1 LPRAGRFFQINK
13 TWEEIMLR
21 QFLIA
26 GLSGAA
32 LSMMASASF
41 AADVTLKLHQMLPPQ
56 ATIPA
61 KVLQP
66 WAEKIQADSGGRIAV
81 ELYPAM
87 QLGGKPADL
96 VDQVKDGVVDL
107 TWTLFGYT
115 PGRFPKSEAF
125 ELPFMVTTAEAT
137 SVAFQEYYEK
147 HLKDELTDYHVL
159 AVHTHGP
166 GLIHTIASKPVEKLE
181 DMQGLKLRGTSK
193 VINQMLEAMG
203 ASAIG
208 MPVTAVPESLSKSVI
223 DGSVVPWEVTPAIK
237 IAELAPNHTGFSGP
251 NGLYTGTFVFAMNKD
266 SYDAMPDDLKKVIDD
281 NSGKELARLFGQAM
295 DAGDIRGKEIAEKSG
310 NKIINLDET
319 ETARWKAA
327 GEAVTKAWI
336 AEMDGKGLD
345 GTMLYNDALS
355 LIQANTQ

>member
-1 LPRAGRFFQINK
+1 
-13 TWEEIMLR
+13 MLR
-21 QFLIA
+21 PFLIA
-26 GLSGAA
+26 GLSGLVMS
-32 LSMMASASF
+32 LSATASF

-66 WAEKIQADSGGRIAV
+66 WADKIKADSGGRIEV

-137 SVAFQEYYEK
+137 SLAFQDYYEK
-147 HLKDELTDYHVL
+147 HLKDELADYHVL

-166 GLIHTIASKPVEKLE
+166 GLIHTIASKPVAKLE
-181 DMQGLKLRGTSK
+181 DMQGLTLRGTSK
-193 VINQMLEAMG
+193 VVNQMLEAMG
-203 ASAIG
+203 ASAVG

-237 IAELAPNHTGFSGP
+237 IAELAPNHTAFSGA
-251 NGLYTGTFVFAMNKD
+251 NGLYTGTFFFAMNKD
-266 SYDAMPDDLKKVIDD
+266 SYDAMPDDLKKVIDA

-295 DAGDIRGKEIAEKSG
+295 DAGDIRGKDIADKAG
-310 NKIINLDET
+310 NTTITLDEA

-345 GTMLYNDALS
+345 GTTLYNDALA
-355 LIQANTQ
+355 LIQANAK

>member
-1 LPRAGRFFQINK
+1 
-13 TWEEIMLR
+13 MLR
-21 QFLIA
+21 HFLLA
-26 GLSGAA
+26 GLSGIALTFTGFAA
-32 LSMMASASF
+32 H

-56 ATIPA
+56 ATIPS

-66 WAEKIQADSGGRIAV
+66 WADKIKAESGGRIEV

-87 QLGGKPADL
+87 QLGGKPSDL

-137 SVAFQEYYEK
+137 SVAFQDYADK
-147 HLKDELTDYHVL
+147 HLQDELSEYHVL

-166 GLIHTIASKPVEKLE
+166 GLIHTIAAKPVKSLE
-181 DMQGLKLRGTSK
+181 DMKGLKLRGTSK
-193 VINQMLEAMG
+193 VVNQMLEAMG
-203 ASAIG
+203 ASPVG

-237 IAELAPNHTGFSGP
+237 IAELAPNHTAFSGST
-251 NGLYTGTFVFAMNKD
+251 GLYTGTFVFAMNKD
-266 SYDAMPDDLKKVIDD
+266 SYDALPDDLKTVIDA
-281 NSGKELARLFGQAM
+281 NSGKELARLFGKAM
-295 DAGDIRGKEIAEKSG
+295 DEGDVRGKDIADKAG
-310 NKIINLDET
+310 NTTFTLDET

-336 AEMDGKGLD
+336 ADMDAKGLD
-345 GTMLYNDALS
+345 GTGLYKDATA
-355 LIQANTQ
+355 LIAQYSK

>member
-1 LPRAGRFFQINK
+1 
-13 TWEEIMLR
+13 MLR
-21 QFLIA
+21 PFLIA
-26 GLSGAA
+26 GLSGLVMS
-32 LSMMASASF
+32 LSATTSF

-66 WAEKIQADSGGRIAV
+66 WADKVKADSNGRIEV

-137 SVAFQEYYEK
+137 SLAFQDYYEK

-166 GLIHTIASKPVEKLE
+166 GLIHTIASKPVARLE

-237 IAELAPNHTGFSGP
+237 IAELAPNHTAFSGST
-251 NGLYTGTFVFAMNKD
+251 GLYTGTFFFAMNKD

-295 DAGDIRGKEIAEKSG
+295 DAGDIRGKEIADKAG
-310 NKIINLDET
+310 NTTITLDET

-345 GTMLYNDALS
+345 GTTLYNDALAM
-355 LIQANTQ
+355 IEANAK

>member
-1 LPRAGRFFQINK
+1 
-13 TWEEIMLR
+13 MLR
-21 QFLIA
+21 HFLLA
-26 GLSGAA
+26 GLSGIA
-32 LSMMASASF
+32 LSLTAF
-41 AADVTLKLHQMLPPQ
+41 TTNAADVTLKLHQMLPPQ

-66 WAEKIQADSGGRIAV
+66 WADKIKADSGGRVEV

-96 VDQVKDGVVDL
+96 VDQVKDGVVEL

-137 SVAFQEYYEK
+137 SVAFQDYADK
-147 HLKDELTDYHVL
+147 HLKDELADYHVL

-166 GLIHTIASKPVEKLE
+166 GLIHTIAAKPVQKLE

-193 VINQMLEAMG
+193 VVNQMLEAMG
-203 ASAIG
+203 ASAVG

-237 IAELAPNHTGFSGP
+237 IAELAPNHTAFSGGT
-251 NGLYTGTFVFAMNKD
+251 GLYTGTFVFAMNKD
-266 SYDAMPDDLKKVIDD
+266 SYDALPDDLKKIIDA
-281 NSGKELARLFGQAM
+281 NSGRELARLFGKAM
-295 DAGDIRGKEIAEKSG
+295 DEGDVRGKDLADKAG
-310 NKIINLDET
+310 NSTFVLDEA

-336 AEMDGKGLD
+336 ADMDGKGLD
-345 GTMLYNDALS
+345 GTGLYNDATA
-355 LIQANTQ
+355 LIAQYSK

>member
-1 LPRAGRFFQINK
+1 
-13 TWEEIMLR
+13 MLR
-21 QFLIA
+21 QFFIA

-32 LSMMASASF
+32 LCLTGSASF

-56 ATIPA
+56 ATIPS

-96 VDQVKDGVVDL
+96 VDQVKDGVIDL
-107 TWTLFGYT
+107 TWTVIGYT

-125 ELPFMVTTAEAT
+125 ELPFMVTTGEAT

-147 HLKDELTDYHVL
+147 HLTDEFADYKVL
-159 AVHTHGP
+159 AVHAHGP
-166 GLIHTIASKPVEKLE
+166 GLIHTVGAKPVKALE
-181 DMQGLKLRGTSK
+181 DMNGLKLRGTSK
-193 VINQMLEAMG
+193 VVNQMLEAMG
-203 ASAIG
+203 ASPIG

-223 DGSVVPWEVTPAIK
+223 DGTVVPWEVTPAIK
-237 IAELAPNHTGFSGP
+237 IAELAPNHTQFSGK
-251 NGLYTGTFVFAMNKD
+251 NGLYTATFLFAMNKD
-266 SYDAMPDDLKKVIDD
+266 SYDALPDDLKKVIDD
-281 NSGKELARLFGQAM
+281 NSGKELARLFGKAM
-295 DAGDIRGKEIAEKSG
+295 DAGDVRGQDIAQKAG
-310 NKIINLDET
+310 NTIITLDEA

-345 GTMLYNDALS
+345 GTTLYNDALA

>member
-1 LPRAGRFFQINK
+1 
-13 TWEEIMLR
+13 MLR
-21 QFLIA
+21 LT
-26 GLSGAA
+26 LVAA
-32 LSMMASASF
+32 LSGVALTALGGSSF

-61 KVLQP
+61 KVLAP
-66 WAEKIQADSGGRIAV
+66 WAEKVQADSGGRIAV

-87 QLGGKPADL
+87 QLGGKPSDL

-125 ELPFMVTTAEAT
+125 ELPFMVTTGEAT
-137 SVAFQEYYEK
+137 SLAFQDYYEK

-166 GLIHTIASKPVEKLE
+166 GLIHTIAAKPVNKLE
-181 DMQGLKLRGTSK
+181 DMAGLKLRGTSK
-193 VINQMLEAMG
+193 VVNQMLEAMG
-203 ASAIG
+203 ASPVG

-237 IAELAPNHTGFSGP
+237 IAELAPNHTGFAGTT
-251 NGLYTGTFVFAMNKD
+251 GLYTGTFVFAMNKD
-266 SYDAMPDDLKKVIDD
+266 SYDALPDDLKKVIDD
-281 NSGKELARLFGQAM
+281 NSGKELARLFGKAM
-295 DAGDIRGKEIAEKSG
+295 DEGDIRGKEIAEKAG
-310 NKIINLDET
+310 NTVITLDET

-327 GEAVTKAWI
+327 GENVTKAWI

-345 GTMLYNDALS
+345 GTGLYKDAVA
-355 LIQANTQ
+355 LIEQYSK

>member
-1 LPRAGRFFQINK
+1 
-13 TWEEIMLR
+13 MLR
-21 QFLIA
+21 HFLLA
-26 GLSGAA
+26 GLSGIA
-32 LSMMASASF
+32 LSVSAF
-41 AADVTLKLHQMLPPQ
+41 TANAADVTLKLHQMLPPQ

-66 WAEKIQADSGGRIAV
+66 WADKIKAESGGRIEV

-87 QLGGKPADL
+87 QLGGKPSDL

-137 SVAFQEYYEK
+137 SVAFQDYADK
-147 HLKDELTDYHVL
+147 HLKDELADYHVL

-166 GLIHTIASKPVEKLE
+166 GLIHTIAAKPVKSLE
-181 DMQGLKLRGTSK
+181 DMKGLKLRGTSK
-193 VINQMLEAMG
+193 VVNQMLEAMG
-203 ASAIG
+203 ASAVG

-237 IAELAPNHTGFSGP
+237 IAELAPNHTAFSGGT
-251 NGLYTGTFVFAMNKD
+251 GLYTGTFVFAMNKD
-266 SYDAMPDDLKKVIDD
+266 SYEALPDDLKKVIDD
-281 NSGKELARLFGQAM
+281 NSGRELARLFGKAM
-295 DAGDIRGKEIAEKSG
+295 DEGDVRGKDLADKAG
-310 NKIINLDET
+310 NTTFVLDET

-336 AEMDGKGLD
+336 ADMDAKGLD
-345 GTMLYNDALS
+345 GTGLYNDATA
-355 LIQANTQ
+355 LIAEYSK

>member
-1 LPRAGRFFQINK
+1 
-13 TWEEIMLR
+13 MLR

-32 LSMMASASF
+32 LSLIATAGF

-56 ATIPA
+56 ATIPS

-66 WAEKIQADSGGRIAV
+66 WAEKIQAESGGRIAV

-107 TWTLFGYT
+107 TWTVIGYT

-125 ELPFMVTTAEAT
+125 ELPFMVTTGEAT

-147 HLKDELTDYHVL
+147 HLQDEFADYKVL
-159 AVHTHGP
+159 AVHAHGP
-166 GLIHTIASKPVEKLE
+166 GLIHTIGSKPVQKLE
-181 DMQGLKLRGTSK
+181 DMNGLKLRGTSK
-193 VINQMLEAMG
+193 VVNQMLEAMG
-203 ASAIG
+203 ASPVG

-223 DGSVVPWEVTPAIK
+223 DGTVVPWEVTPAIK
-237 IAELAPNHTGFSGP
+237 IAELAPNHTSFSGK
-251 NGLYTGTFVFAMNKD
+251 NGLYTATFLFAMNKD
-266 SYDAMPDDLKKVIDD
+266 SYDALPDDLKKIIDD
-281 NSGKELARLFGQAM
+281 NSGKELARLFGKAM
-295 DAGDIRGKEIAEKSG
+295 DEGDVRGKDIADKAG
-310 NKIINLDET
+310 NTTYVLDEA

-336 AEMDGKGLD
+336 ADMDGKGLD
-345 GTMLYNDALS
+345 GTTLYKDALA
-355 LIQANTQ
+355 LIEANSK

>member
-1 LPRAGRFFQINK
+1 
-13 TWEEIMLR
+13 MLR
-21 QFLIA
+21 HFLLA
-26 GLSGAA
+26 GLSGIA
-32 LSMMASASF
+32 LSVTAFTAN

-66 WAEKIQADSGGRIAV
+66 WADKIKAESGGRIEV

-137 SVAFQEYYEK
+137 SVAFQDYADK
-147 HLKDELTDYHVL
+147 HLKDELADYHVL

-166 GLIHTIASKPVEKLE
+166 GLIHTIAAKPVKSLE
-181 DMQGLKLRGTSK
+181 DMKGLKLRGTSK
-193 VINQMLEAMG
+193 VVNQMLEAMG
-203 ASAIG
+203 ASAVG

-237 IAELAPNHTGFSGP
+237 IAELAPNHTAFSGST
-251 NGLYTGTFVFAMNKD
+251 GLYTGTFVFAMNKD
-266 SYDAMPDDLKKVIDD
+266 SYEALPDDLKKVIDD
-281 NSGKELARLFGQAM
+281 NSGRELARLFGKAM
-295 DAGDIRGKEIAEKSG
+295 DAGDVRGKDLADKAG
-310 NKIINLDET
+310 NSTFVLDET

-336 AEMDGKGLD
+336 ADMDAKGLD
-345 GTMLYNDALS
+345 GTGLYKDATA
-355 LIQANTQ
+355 LIAQYSK

>member
-1 LPRAGRFFQINK
+1 
-13 TWEEIMLR
+13 MLTKS
-21 QFLIA
+21 LLA
-26 GLSGAA
+26 GLAGLAFTLSAGA
-32 LSMMASASF
+32 SW

-56 ATIPA
+56 ATIPS
-61 KVLQP
+61 KVLEP
-66 WAEKIQADSGGRIAV
+66 WAQKVQAESGGRIAV

-137 SVAFQEYYEK
+137 SVAFQDYYEK

-166 GLIHTIASKPVEKLE
+166 GLIHTIASKPVKSLE
-181 DMQGLKLRGTSK
+181 DMKGLKLRGTSK
-193 VINQMLEAMG
+193 VVNQMLEAMG

-237 IAELAPNHTGFSGP
+237 IAELAPNHTAFSGP

-266 SYDAMPDDLKKVIDD
+266 SYDALPDDLKKVIDD
-281 NSGKELARLFGQAM
+281 NSGQELARLFGKAM
-295 DAGDIRGKEIAEKSG
+295 DEGDIRGKDIAEKAG
-310 NKIINLDET
+310 NTIITLDEA

-336 AEMDGKGLD
+336 AEMDGKGMD
-345 GTMLYNDALS
+345 GTGLYNDALA
-355 LIQANTQ
+355 LIQQYSK